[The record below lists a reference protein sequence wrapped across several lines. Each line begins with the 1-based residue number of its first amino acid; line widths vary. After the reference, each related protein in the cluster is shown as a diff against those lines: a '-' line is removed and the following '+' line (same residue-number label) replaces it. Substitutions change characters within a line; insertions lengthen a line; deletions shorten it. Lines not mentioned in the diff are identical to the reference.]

1 MMSDVLDYKKIQ
13 IRNKD
18 LFEISC
24 NLMEKEGFEVHQMPT
39 FIAFVQKK
47 PDSSGLRPKIIFKA
61 KEDEPIRGYMGAN
74 GYYPVIFDANVE
86 SIIDDI
92 AESLGIGSIQ
102 SDNFENHEKADD
114 YETDVDSNTENDY
127 FKQDDDM
134 KNYEYLNNTQYYDPS
149 NFFETPS
156 KITEKLEEKNKIV
169 ETKENNKNSDKGIEN
184 EWISVNVELPQE
196 DVMVEIAYSS
206 GIYIN
211 YKFAFLKSG
220 TWYEEYINFDG
231 ENNALNAHNVLAW
244 KKHVPYRPQTIK
256 DFFDKSANKGYDFV
270 CIKNSKNV
278 VLGTM
283 IVKNGRPVVETVKS
297 CDSFSLADA
306 VVNFEEWSQKEIGID
321 SGLTITV
328 MR

>member
-1 MMSDVLDYKKIQ
+1 
-13 IRNKD
+13 
-18 LFEISC
+18 
-24 NLMEKEGFEVHQMPT
+24 
-39 FIAFVQKK
+39 
-47 PDSSGLRPKIIFKA
+47 
-61 KEDEPIRGYMGAN
+61 
-74 GYYPVIFDANVE
+74 
-86 SIIDDI
+86 
-92 AESLGIGSIQ
+92 
-102 SDNFENHEKADD
+102 
-114 YETDVDSNTENDY
+114 
-127 FKQDDDM
+127 
-134 KNYEYLNNTQYYDPS
+134 
-149 NFFETPS
+149 
-156 KITEKLEEKNKIV
+156 
-169 ETKENNKNSDKGIEN
+169 
-184 EWISVNVELPQE
+184 
-196 DVMVEIAYSS
+196 MVEIAYSS

-297 CDSFSLADA
+297 CDSFSLDDA